1 MNHAVPHDQ
10 NLLFIVGTADGDNF
24 PADARGGDG
33 VSLRPAV
40 SGGDDNDETGI
51 PGGIDT
57 ADENG
62 IFPHIS
68 AGEGADGDV
77 DDSDIKLLL
86 MLADPAQPGEHIGSA
101 SASLT
106 IEDFYR
112 NQAASGGNSAKAPA
126 GERTVSGDD
135 AADVGSVAIVIV
147 GQRSAPNDVAEG
159 SDLSIEIRM
168 GSASG
173 IEHGNTNA

>member
-10 NLLFIVGTADGDNF
+10 DLLFIVGTADGDDF
-24 PADARGGDG
+24 SADARGSDG
-33 VSLRPAV
+33 ASLRPAV
-40 SGGDDNDETGI
+40 SRSDDNDKAGI

-62 IFPHIS
+62 ILPHIS
-68 AGEGADGDV
+68 AGEGADGNV

-86 MLADPAQPGEHIGSA
+86 MLADPAQPGEYIGGA

-112 NQAASGGNSAKAPA
+112 NQVTSRGNSAKAPA

-147 GQRSAPNDVAEG
+147 GQGSAPDDVEKG